1 MIDQHVHLSF
11 RDVLL
16 VPYDIKPCAVMSRND
31 PDIST
36 SISKNVTIKVPILSS
51 PMDTVTDSD
60 MCIALDQCG
69 ALGIHTR
76 YINNEQ
82 ERSLQIESITKMK
95 QHGVKNIAMAIGV
108 HNAYDNAAALVNAGA
123 NIICVDIANGNHV
136 LMLKALNELDKLKQQ
151 YTYLS
156 IIAGNVASGPAALR
170 LAEAGASAVKIG
182 IGSGAACS
190 TRMITGF
197 GVPQLYAIKDCA
209 QRVNGLAKIIA
220 DGGIRESGDI
230 VKALWA
236 GADAVMLGY
245 VLSGHDQCPIVMD
258 DKLGKGRIYRGMSS
272 RSVSRRAD
280 VAAEGVCV
288 TVPHRGD
295 VKNTIS
301 EYAAA
306 IRAGL
311 SMGNAMT
318 LSELRENVEA
328 IRVSTMSQ
336 TESDPV
342 KSLPAE

>member
-1 MIDQHVHLSF
+1 MLKKFD
-11 RDVLL
+11 L
-16 VPYDIKPCAVMSRND
+16 VSIE
-31 PDIST
+31 DISEQ
-36 SISKNVTIKVPILSS
+36 KFDGDVFDLEVEEDSS
-51 PMDTVTDSD
+51 YN
-60 MCIALDQCG
+60 IN
-69 ALGIHTR
+69 GI
-76 YINNEQ
+76 I
-82 ERSLQIESITKMK
+82 
-95 QHGVKNIAMAIGV
+95 V
-108 HNAYDNAAALVNAGA
+108 HN
-123 NIICVDIANGNHV
+123 
-136 LMLKALNELDKLKQQ
+136 
-151 YTYLS
+151 
-156 IIAGNVASGPAALR
+156 
-170 LAEAGASAVKIG
+170 
-182 IGSGAACS
+182 SGAACT
-190 TRMITGF
+190 TRRVTGF

-209 QRVNGLAKIIA
+209 QRVNGLASIIA
-220 DGGIRESGDI
+220 DGGIREPGDI
-230 VKALWA
+230 VKAIWA

-295 VKNTIS
+295 VKETIN
-301 EYAAA
+301 EYAAS

-318 LSELRENVEA
+318 LAELRENVEA